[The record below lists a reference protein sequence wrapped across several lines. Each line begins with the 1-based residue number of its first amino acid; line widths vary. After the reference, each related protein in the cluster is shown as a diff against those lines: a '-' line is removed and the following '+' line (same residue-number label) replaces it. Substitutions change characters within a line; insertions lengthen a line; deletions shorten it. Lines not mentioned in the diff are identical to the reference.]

1 MYTCH
6 RIETKDSDAEAK
18 RKARVDAIWAEM
30 NKKEEPK
37 RRALVQDTTKQPL
50 DDISATL
57 NDNKD
62 KPSSLDKRFVL
73 CIVVSVTKLT
83 LCFVCLFVIV
93 KTLQR

>member
-73 CIVVSVTKLT
+73 RIVVSVTKLT